1 MSIKINKDR
10 CTGCGKCR
18 LVCPGSL
25 INKDEEGKSFIKYP
39 KDCWGCTS
47 CIKECNDRAILFY
60 LGAEIGGIGSTA
72 HTIQEGDITNWIIE
86 DNQGVVSKIEIDKNN
101 ANAY

>member
-25 INKDEEGKSFIKYP
+25 IKKDEEGKSFIKFP

-47 CIKECNDRAILFY
+47 CIKECNDKAISYY
-60 LGAEIGGIGSTA
+60 LGADIGGVGSIAYTVK
-72 HTIQEGDITNWIIE
+72 EGNITNWIIE
-86 DNQGVVSKIEIDKNN
+86 DNQGVISNIEIDKNN